1 MRNTILSAAALALA
15 LASPAA
21 AQLPQ
26 PSAAAT
32 GMGDSYTA
40 VARGFSATA
49 WNPAN
54 LALAG
59 NPRASLALLGVG
71 ASAGV
76 GPVTPGD
83 LAEFDGRAVPAETR
97 RAWLERARAEG
108 GEQGS
113 AGADVTLLA
122 ANLGRFG
129 FQLGTSVYTLANL
142 APDAVELV
150 LFGNAG
156 LTGQPR
162 DFTTL
167 GSRLDAAA
175 TSTGAVSYAHP
186 IRVGGEGRLALGATV
201 KYTTGHALFTGR
213 DAGTRIT
220 AAPLDVEVRFPVIRS
235 DDADADLGHGW
246 GVDLGAAWELRKWSA
261 GLSVRN
267 VANTFEWDESK
278 LLYDDG
284 ITGFE
289 PDDEEDGSDELR
301 PATEA
306 PAELRQH
313 LADLTFSPVLSAGA
327 AFRPSPRV
335 LLSADVRS
343 HTGDGMRSEPKT
355 QLGVGTE
362 LRFIPHLPLRAG
374 VAAVAGGYKVSG
386 GLGLELGPVNLTAG
400 GALRDDEFGSGSSA
414 MILLSFGG
422 R

>member
-1 MRNTILSAAALALA
+1 MRTSILSGAALALA
-15 LASPAA
+15 LAAPAA

-26 PSAAAT
+26 PSAAAA
-32 GMGDSYTA
+32 GMGDNFTA

-54 LALAG
+54 LGLGG
-59 NPRASLALLGVG
+59 NPRASLAVLGVG

-83 LAEFDGRAVPAETR
+83 LAEFDGRTVPAETR
-97 RAWLERARAEG
+97 REWLERARAEG
-108 GEQGS
+108 GEEGS
-113 AGADVTLLA
+113 AGAGVTLVA
-122 ANLGRFG
+122 ASVGRFG
-129 FQLGTSVYTLANL
+129 FQLGTSAYTLANL

-186 IRVGGEGRLALGATV
+186 LRVGTAGRLALGATV
-201 KYTTGHALFTGR
+201 SYTTGHALFTGR
-213 DAGTRIT
+213 DAGTQIT
-220 AAPLDVEVRFPVIRS
+220 ADPLDVEVRFPVIRS
-235 DDADADLGHGW
+235 DDADANLGHGW
-246 GVDLGAAWELRKWSA
+246 GVDLGAAWEMGKWSA
-261 GLSVRN
+261 GATVRN
-267 VANTFEWDESK
+267 VANTFEWDEGK

-289 PDDEEDGSDELR
+289 ADDDSDELR
-301 PATEA
+301 PASDA
-306 PAELRQH
+306 PAELRRH
-313 LADLTFSPVLSAGA
+313 LADLTFSPVLAAGA

-343 HTGDGMRSEPKT
+343 HTGDGMRSEPRT

-374 VAAVAGGYKVSG
+374 VSAVTGGYKLSG
-386 GLGLELGPVNLTAG
+386 GVGLEVGPVNLTAA
-400 GALRDDEFGSGSSA
+400 GALRDDEFGNGSSG
-414 MILLSFGG
+414 MLLLSFGA